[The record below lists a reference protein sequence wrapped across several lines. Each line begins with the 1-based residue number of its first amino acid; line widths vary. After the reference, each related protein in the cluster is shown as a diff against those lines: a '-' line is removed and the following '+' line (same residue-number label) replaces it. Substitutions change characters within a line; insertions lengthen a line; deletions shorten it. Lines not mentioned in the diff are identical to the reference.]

1 MCVRVKAGVN
11 CGDCIE
17 RAVRIVS
24 YKRKNSEKI
33 LFVQVVTSK
42 GQYQSKLK
50 ILLPMQR
57 AAFEIFFLIA
67 GFPKLHFLF

>member
-1 MCVRVKAGVN
+1 MCVRVKAVVN
-11 CGDCIE
+11 CGCGDCIE

-24 YKRKNSEKI
+24 YKRKNNEKV

-50 ILLPMQR
+50 ILLPKQS
-57 AAFEIFFLIA
+57 AAFEF
-67 GFPKLHFLF
+67 